1 MVKLVRESV
10 DVNKCIGLLR
20 QLAKY
25 MCRGRVYIF
34 GNQPQLVWCIVHHE
48 HSFFSSVVPIV
59 VFSGGVGAFSGSS
72 ARRTR
77 VNDV

>member
-10 DVNKCIGLLR
+10 DVNKCIGFLR
-20 QLAKY
+20 QFAKY
-25 MCRGRVYIF
+25 MCNGRVYIF
-34 GNQPQLVWCIVHHE
+34 GSQPQLVWCFVHHE
-48 HSFFSSVVPIV
+48 HSFFSSVV
-59 VFSGGVGAFSGSS
+59 FSGGAGSFSGSA